1 MITKRLQTIILQK
14 LLSIYSKLRCEK
26 MKMET
31 LVITDKR
38 QQNYH
43 LDNKVVTKKFSNKA
57 NLQIRDFKVN

>member
-1 MITKRLQTIILQK
+1 
-14 LLSIYSKLRCEK
+14 
-26 MKMET
+26 MET